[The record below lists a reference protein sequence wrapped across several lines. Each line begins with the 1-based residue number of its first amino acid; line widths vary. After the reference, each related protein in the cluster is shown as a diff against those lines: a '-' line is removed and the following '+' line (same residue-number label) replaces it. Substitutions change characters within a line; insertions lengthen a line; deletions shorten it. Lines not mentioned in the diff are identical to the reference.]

1 MKRLRILRDN
11 WNLKNNQ
18 MPILKLKNA
27 ASEIKKSLDGFNR
40 TIDMAKERISEL
52 EDSSV
57 ENIHP
62 GADKEKREIHK
73 TTQNMRL
80 D

>member
-11 WNLKNNQ
+11 WNLQNNQ

-27 ASEIKKSLDGFNR
+27 ASEIKKSLNGFNR
-40 TIDMAKERISEL
+40 TTDMAKERISEL

-62 GADKEKREIHK
+62 GADK
-73 TTQNMRL
+73 
-80 D
+80 